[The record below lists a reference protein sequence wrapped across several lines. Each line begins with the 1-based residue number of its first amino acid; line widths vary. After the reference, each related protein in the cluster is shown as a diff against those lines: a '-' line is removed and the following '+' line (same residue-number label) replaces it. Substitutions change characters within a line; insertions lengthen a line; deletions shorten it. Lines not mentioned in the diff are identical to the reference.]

1 MGMNII
7 SRSTVGPEYVH
18 SHERNNPN
26 KWSNTDR
33 QRDIP
38 HDDGK
43 CHIDL
48 WEGAVGGR
56 DSAQTREVGAVG
68 VRKIAR
74 FKLNESA
81 VK

>member
-18 SHERNNPN
+18 ANERNNPEE
-26 KWSNTDR
+26 WSN
-33 QRDIP
+33 RDLPKVIP

-48 WEGAVGGR
+48 WKGAVGCR
-56 DSAQTREVGAVG
+56 NSPQTSEILAVG
-68 VRKIAR
+68 VGKIAR